1 MHHGGVT
8 DPVPEATLTGRLLVA
23 TPALG
28 DSNFER
34 SVVLVLDHD
43 EDGALGIVINR
54 PTPVD
59 VAEVLPVWQPLATE
73 PGVLFQGGPVALDSA
88 LGLALVPGE
97 GEDEPLGWR
106 RVVGRL
112 GLVDLDVPPEVL
124 AAEVTRLRIFAG
136 YAGWGAGQLE
146 DELAEGAWYVVE
158 ARFGAGGDDAGD
170 PFSEAP
176 EDLWRQVLRRQGG
189 DLAMVSTY
197 LDDPSLN

>member
-1 MHHGGVT
+1 VT
-8 DPVPEATLTGRLLVA
+8 DPYPDATLTGRLLVA

-158 ARFGAGGDDAGD
+158 ARFGAGFDDAGD
-170 PFSEAP
+170 PFSDAP

>member
-1 MHHGGVT
+1 VT
-8 DPVPEATLTGRLLVA
+8 EPVPAATLAGRLLVA

-34 SVVLVLDHD
+34 SVVLLLDHD
-43 EDGALGIVINR
+43 EDGALGVVINR

-88 LGLALVPGE
+88 LGLALVPTDGD
-97 GEDEPLGWR
+97 DEPLGWR
-106 RVVGRL
+106 RVVGRV

-158 ARFGAGGDDAGD
+158 ARFGGGPDDAGD
-170 PFSEAP
+170 PFTPAP
-176 EDLWRQVLRRQGG
+176 EDLWRSVLRRQGG

>member
-1 MHHGGVT
+1 M
-8 DPVPEATLTGRLLVA
+8 
-23 TPALG
+23 
-28 DSNFER
+28 
-34 SVVLVLDHD
+34 VLVLDHD

-54 PTPVD
+54 PTPLD

-88 LGLALVPGE
+88 LGLALVPGDD
-97 GEDEPLGWR
+97 EDEPLGWR
-106 RVVGRL
+106 RVVGRV

-124 AAEVTRLRIFAG
+124 AAEVIRLRIFAG

-146 DELAEGAWYVVE
+146 DELAEGAWYVVD
-158 ARFGAGGDDAGD
+158 ARFGGPGADDPGDAFTEQ
-170 PFSEAP
+170 PA
-176 EDLWRQVLRRQGG
+176 DLWRAVLRRQGG

>member
-1 MHHGGVT
+1 V
-8 DPVPEATLTGRLLVA
+8 TLTGRLLVA

-43 EDGALGIVINR
+43 EDGALGVVINR
-54 PTPVD
+54 PTPLD

-88 LGLALVPGE
+88 LGLALVPGD
-97 GEDEPLGWR
+97 GEEEPLGWR
-106 RVVGRL
+106 RVVGRV
-112 GLVDLDVPPEVL
+112 GLVDLDAPPEVL
-124 AAEVTRLRIFAG
+124 AAEVSRLRIFAG

-146 DELAEGAWYVVE
+146 DELAEGAWYVVD
-158 ARFGAGGDDAGD
+158 ARFGGATGDDPGD
-170 PFSEAP
+170 PFTQQP
-176 EDLWRQVLRRQGG
+176 EDLWRAVLRRQGG